1 MSTRSRQNKKT
12 QALLCCNRKVLRL
25 PDNIP
30 AIHLQFT
37 EYYFPDNPNIPG
49 IKQMIFD
56 IICISGMFEQSE
68 IFYILLTDQMSC
80 SFDSVMITLMIAM
93 VVVVVP
99 VLGTCKCT
107 HFPSSSTHLEPVR
120 PGERPPV
127 HCRSTQCAVDQ
138 SLLQGPAADPRPG
151 QSVLSL
157 TGQQQS

>member
-25 PDNIP
+25 PDDIP
-30 AIHLQFT
+30 AVHLQFT

-49 IKQMIFD
+49 IKQMIYD
-56 IICISGMFEQSE
+56 TVYISDMFEQSE
-68 IFYILLTDQMSC
+68 IFYSPLAFQVTC
-80 SFDSVMITLMIAM
+80 SFDSMMIIIMI
-93 VVVVVP
+93 VIVVVP
-99 VLGTCKCT
+99 VLGTSKCT
-107 HFPSSSTHLEPVR
+107 HFPSSSTYVEPVR

-138 SLLQGPAADPRPG
+138 SLLQGPAADPGPG